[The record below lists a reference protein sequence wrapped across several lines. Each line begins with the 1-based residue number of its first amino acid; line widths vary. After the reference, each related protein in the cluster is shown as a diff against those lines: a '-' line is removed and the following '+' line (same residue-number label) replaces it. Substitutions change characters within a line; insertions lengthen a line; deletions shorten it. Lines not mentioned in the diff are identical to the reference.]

1 MPYGKKMSM
10 FDKLNN
16 FAVKCAEESSKLEK
30 KTAEIAKNVQTY
42 AEQERIKDFYK
53 IKDDLIE
60 INKKQK
66 EAGIHETTL
75 FDFFKNRPEYSDL
88 LELEKNKQT

>member
-1 MPYGKKMSM
+1 MGEKMSM
-10 FDKLNN
+10 LDKLNN

-30 KTAEIAKNVQTY
+30 KTAEMAMNAETY

-66 EAGIHETTL
+66 EAGIQETTI
-75 FDFFKNRPEYSDL
+75 FEFFKNRPEYVDL
-88 LELEKNKQT
+88 LELEKNKQN